1 MENNEK
7 MMSSQESLKII
18 SEMISRTKMN
28 IKQGRFHLLLW
39 GWLIV
44 LCSLAEYLLF
54 HLTSFENP
62 WLVWLIT
69 IPGVIVSL
77 IYGFIK
83 GSKQTVYTYADRI
96 YMWLWIGFLF
106 TAIIL
111 FVFIGVENR
120 MHTVGP
126 FILML
131 AALPT
136 FMSGVIIKFRPLM
149 FGGISI
155 WIFSLIGFFAGP
167 LIGPLAVPAAMIT
180 GYLIPAYML
189 KNNGVKNDTV

>member
-7 MMSSQESLKII
+7 MMSSQESLNVI

-28 IKQGRFHLLLW
+28 IHQGRFHLFLW
-39 GWLIV
+39 GWLV
-44 LCSLAEYLLF
+44 VVCSLGEYLLF
-54 HLTSFENP
+54 NLTSIENP
-62 WLVWLIT
+62 WRIWLFT
-69 IPGVIVSL
+69 IPGVFASL
-77 IYGFIK
+77 IYGFVK
-83 GSKQTVYTYADRI
+83 GRKQKLYTYADRI
-96 YMWLWIGFLF
+96 YMWLWIAFLV

-111 FVFIGVENR
+111 FIFMGAGNR
-120 MHTVGP
+120 MDSVGP

-149 FGGISI
+149 LGGMSI
-155 WIFSLIGFFAGP
+155 WVFSFIAYFAGSS
-167 LIGPLAVPAAMIT
+167 IGPLAVPAAMIT

-189 KNNGVKNDTV
+189 KNNGS

>member
-7 MMSSQESLKII
+7 MMSSQESLNVI

-28 IKQGRFHLLLW
+28 IQQGRFHLLLW

-44 LCSLAEYLLF
+44 VCSLAEHLLF
-54 HLTSFENP
+54 NLTSFENP
-62 WLVWLIT
+62 WRVWLLT
-69 IPGVIVSL
+69 IPGVFVSL

-83 GSKQTVYTYADRI
+83 GSRQKVYTYSDRI
-96 YMWLWIGFLF
+96 YMWLWMAFLL

-111 FVFIGVENR
+111 FVFIGAENR
-120 MHTVGP
+120 MGTIGP

-131 AALPT
+131 AAFPT
-136 FMSGVIIKFRPLM
+136 FLSGVIIKFRPLM
-149 FGGISI
+149 LGGISM
-155 WIFSLIGFFAGP
+155 WIFSLVAYFAGP
-167 LIGPLAVPAAMIT
+167 SIGPLAVPAAMIT

-189 KNNGVKNDTV
+189 KNNGF

>member
-7 MMSSQESLKII
+7 MMSSQESLNVI

-28 IKQGRFHLLLW
+28 IQQGRFHLLLW

-44 LCSLAEYLLF
+44 VCSLAEHLLF
-54 HLTSFENP
+54 NLTSVENP
-62 WLVWLIT
+62 WRVWLLT
-69 IPGVIVSL
+69 IPGVFVSL

-83 GSKQTVYTYADRI
+83 GSRQKVYTYSDRI
-96 YMWLWIGFLF
+96 YMWLWMAFLL

-111 FVFIGVENR
+111 FVFIGAENR
-120 MHTVGP
+120 MGTIGP

-131 AALPT
+131 AAFPT
-136 FMSGVIIKFRPLM
+136 FLSGVIIKFRPLM
-149 FGGISI
+149 LGGISM
-155 WIFSLIGFFAGP
+155 WIFSLVAYFAGP
-167 LIGPLAVPAAMIT
+167 SIGPLAVPAAMIT

-189 KNNGVKNDTV
+189 KNNGF